1 MPDAAPKISARNVTK
16 RFETVTGTGIA
27 LQNFNLDVR
36 EGEFV
41 CIVGPSG
48 CGKST
53 FLRILA
59 GLTPHSE
66 GTVTIAPGAPGKP
79 LNSVVFQE
87 YAIFPW
93 KTVLDNVA
101 FGLQM
106 RGQGRAERYEVARQ
120 WLARVGL
127 AKFETYYPAQL
138 SGGMKQRVAI
148 ARALANDPEVL
159 LMDEPLGA
167 LDAQTKTVLQG
178 ELMRIWAEHRK
189 TVVYVTHSIDE
200 AVLLADR
207 VVIMTAHPGTNKTE
221 FEVNLPRPRTVAT
234 TATPEFAAMTGLVWQ
249 ALEDE
254 VRKAMAD
261 Q

>member
-1 MPDAAPKISARNVTK
+1 
-16 RFETVTGTGIA
+16 
-27 LQNFNLDVR
+27 
-36 EGEFV
+36 
-41 CIVGPSG
+41 
-48 CGKST
+48 
-53 FLRILA
+53 
-59 GLTPHSE
+59 
-66 GTVTIAPGAPGKP
+66 
-79 LNSVVFQE
+79 
-87 YAIFPW
+87 
-93 KTVLDNVA
+93 
-101 FGLQM
+101 M
-106 RGQGRAERYEVARQ
+106 RGVGKKERYEVARQ

-127 AKFETYYPAQL
+127 AKFENYYPAQL

-178 ELMRIWAEHRK
+178 ELMRIWEEHRK

-221 FEVNLPRPRTVAT
+221 FEVDLPRPRTVAT

>member
-1 MPDAAPKISARNVTK
+1 M
-16 RFETVTGTGIA
+16 
-27 LQNFNLDVR
+27 
-36 EGEFV
+36 

-59 GLTPHSE
+59 GLTPLTS
-66 GTVTIAPGAPGKP
+66 GSVTIAPGAPGKP

-106 RGQGRAERYEVARQ
+106 RGIGRKERFDVARQ
-120 WLARVGL
+120 WLERVGL
-127 AKFETYYPAQL
+127 LKFEDYFPAQL

-178 ELMRIWAEHRK
+178 ELMRIWEEYRK
-189 TVVYVTHSIDE
+189 TVVYITHSIEE
-200 AVLLADR
+200 AVLLGDR
-207 VVIMTAHPGTNKTE
+207 VVIMTAHPGSNKTE
-221 FEVNLPRPRTVAT
+221 FKVDLPRPRTVQT
-234 TATPEFAAMTGLVWQ
+234 TATPEFAAMTGQVWQ

-254 VRKAMAD
+254 VRKAMES
-261 Q
+261 QR